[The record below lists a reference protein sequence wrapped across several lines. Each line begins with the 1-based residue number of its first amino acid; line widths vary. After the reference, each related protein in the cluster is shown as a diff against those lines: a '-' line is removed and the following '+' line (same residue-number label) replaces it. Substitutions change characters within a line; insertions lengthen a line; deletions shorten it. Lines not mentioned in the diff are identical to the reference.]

1 VADSADKSESVF
13 RNRFGTCSINSQ
25 PLAATHLREAAEG
38 IEAAPGTSE
47 CHGGRCVQ
55 IGGCHQALLFRI
67 GHHYRPGTAAL
78 RVAPLEDREA
88 PAGGLGVR
96 GARRLGVIAK
106 IIRVVWGNKLEEIRG
121 RF

>member
-1 VADSADKSESVF
+1 
-13 RNRFGTCSINSQ
+13 
-25 PLAATHLREAAEG
+25 LREAAEG

-67 GHHYRPGTAAL
+67 GHHHRPGAAAL

-88 PAGGLGVR
+88 PAGGLRVR

-106 IIRVVWGNKLEEIRG
+106 IIRVVWGIKLEEIRR